1 MNLTAYLFP
10 TVKEHAGGGGGIATM
25 FQVMQA
31 QSHVFYMI
39 TYPFIT
45 EQVVFPYE
53 RFQLMSIG

>member
-1 MNLTAYLFP
+1 ML
-10 TVKEHAGGGGGIATM
+10 EGEIATM